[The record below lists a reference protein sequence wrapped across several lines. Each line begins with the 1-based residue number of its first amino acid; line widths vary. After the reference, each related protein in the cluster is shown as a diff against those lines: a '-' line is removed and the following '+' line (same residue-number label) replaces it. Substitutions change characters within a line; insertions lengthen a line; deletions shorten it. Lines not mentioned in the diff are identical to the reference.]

1 MKQSEVLAELARV
14 LEARKQADPAQ
25 SYVASLY
32 AGGVD
37 AVAAKIREEA
47 EETVEAAKT
56 GTDAELIRETADLWF
71 HSLVLLSLMNIPPAE
86 VLTELQRRF
95 GVSGHEEKAR
105 RGGQ

>member
-86 VLTELQRRF
+86 VLAELQRRF

-105 RGGQ
+105 RGEQ